1 MNENDILRQAV
12 EALQASVA
20 SLSENHRK
28 EVDALQ
34 SKIKEQEAQIAW
46 LKRQLFGRKSEKR
59 PVFDPNC
66 PDLFA
71 DLLPSPVVCSV
82 AVNLPLATVGS
93 VCLAL
98 MESAHTA
105 NTCESSARQEA

>member
-1 MNENDILRQAV
+1 MNENDILRQAI

-46 LKRQLFGRKSEKR
+46 LKQQLFGSKSEKR
-59 PVFDPNC
+59 PVFDPN
-66 PDLFA
+66 
-71 DLLPSPVVCSV
+71 LPRPLRPQSSP
-82 AVNLPLATVGS
+82 TF
-93 VCLAL
+93 
-98 MESAHTA
+98 
-105 NTCESSARQEA
+105 SARPGRSVTRPRSSCPGKTSPPRGKSARCGA